1 MTMAQNSNYTL
12 AKNGSD
18 TGSNEVKHYG
28 NSAYVTKKTEQAKE
42 TLKKFPV
49 PEKYCK

>member
-1 MTMAQNSNYTL
+1 MAQNSNYTT
-12 AKNGSD
+12 AKSNAASAKSD
-18 TGSNEVKHYG
+18 VKHYG
-28 NSAYVTKKTEQAKE
+28 DSSYVTKKTEAARE

>member
-1 MTMAQNSNYTL
+1 MAQNSNYTETT
-12 AKNGSD
+12 NGSH
-18 TGSNEVKHYG
+18 TGSKQVKHYG
-28 NSAYVTKKTEQAKE
+28 DSAYVTKKTKEARE

>member
-1 MTMAQNSNYTL
+1 MAQNSSYTEP
-12 AKNGSD
+12 KNGSH
-18 TGSNEVKHYG
+18 TGRNQVKHYG
-28 NSAYVTKKTEQAKE
+28 NSAYVVKKTEDARE